1 MTPTEVRRKRNVA
14 VLGWDVADRLFPS
27 IDPLERRIK
36 IRGVPFRVV
45 GVSQPQGS
53 MFGISQD
60 EFAIIPLGA
69 FQRLFGSRSSL
80 GLRVRPRDPEDVDAA
95 ISETTLA
102 LRIERRLKATEQ
114 DNFGI
119 LTSDTALGLYNQA
132 TTGIY
137 AVLVGV
143 VGLAL
148 VVAGIVIMNI
158 MLMAVSERTKEI
170 GLRKALGARRQ
181 DILHQMLAESVALSL
196 LGGIAGTGLGACA
209 ALLLDRFAPGA
220 RFRAALVSHA
230 RPHADRRGGA
240 VLRAVPGRPRGRAR
254 SDRGARPGRLMRGS
268 LLREIVAMAATTVR
282 TQKMRSALTIL
293 GVVIGITSIV
303 GMTSLIRGFD
313 ESLRESIQELGPDT
327 ISLMQFG
334 LSSFMAGADFNEL
347 LKRPTLTPGDA
358 RAIERQAE
366 SISRVVLTLGEAG
379 GPGGPS
385 RSRVNYR
392 GERTAPT
399 TIIGTTHDY
408 PDVFH
413 VDIEQG
419 RFFTEGEVSHR
430 RRTVVL
436 GKGPNDALFPNID
449 PIGKTVRIAN
459 QPYTVV
465 GVMGPRPG
473 AGGFNADQDNFVV
486 IPHTA
491 YQKQFGLRIARMRRG
506 RFLALTITAVPREGV
521 ARDDALRDVERVMR
535 IRHGLRLDEPNDFD
549 MLTQDAALRL
559 WDRVSGATFLALV
572 AISSIA
578 LLVGGIGVMAIMTI
592 SVTERT
598 REIGTRKAIGA
609 RRREILW
616 QFLLEASF
624 LTGIGGVLGII
635 LGSAIGLGVHYAT
648 GFPVSLPWWSFALGI
663 GFSSLVGI
671 VFGLFPAVR
680 ASSLDPIE
688 ALRYE

>member
-1 MTPTEVRRKRNVA
+1 M
-14 VLGWDVADRLFPS
+14 
-27 IDPLERRIK
+27 
-36 IRGVPFRVV
+36 
-45 GVSQPQGS
+45 
-53 MFGISQD
+53 
-60 EFAIIPLGA
+60 
-69 FQRLFGSRSSL
+69 RSSL
-80 GLRVRPRDPEDVDAA
+80 
-95 ISETTLA
+95 
-102 LRIERRLKATEQ
+102 
-114 DNFGI
+114 
-119 LTSDTALGLYNQA
+119 LG
-132 TTGIY
+132 
-137 AVLVGV
+137 
-143 VGLAL
+143 
-148 VVAGIVIMNI
+148 
-158 MLMAVSERTKEI
+158 
-170 GLRKALGARRQ
+170 
-181 DILHQMLAESVALSL
+181 
-196 LGGIAGTGLGACA
+196 
-209 ALLLDRFAPGA
+209 
-220 RFRAALVSHA
+220 
-230 RPHADRRGGA
+230 
-240 VLRAVPGRPRGRAR
+240 
-254 SDRGARPGRLMRGS
+254 
-268 LLREIVAMAATTVR
+268 EIVAMAVTTVR

-313 ESLRESIQELGPDT
+313 ESLRDSIRELGPDSIT
-327 ISLMQFG
+327 VMQIG
-334 LSSFMAGADFNEL
+334 LTSFMSGADFNEL
-347 LKRPTLTPGDA
+347 LKRPTLTPADA
-358 RAIERQAE
+358 RAIERQAPE
-366 SISRVVLTLGEAG
+366 TIDRVVLTVGEAG
-379 GPGGPS
+379 GPGGPT
-385 RSRVNYR
+385 RTRIHYQ

-413 VDIEQG
+413 IDIEQG

-436 GKGPNDALFPNID
+436 GTGPTEALFPGVD

-473 AGGFNADQDNFVV
+473 VGGFNADQDNFVV

-491 YQKQFGLRIARMRRG
+491 YQKQFGLRIMRSRRG
-506 RFLALTITAVPREGV
+506 RFIGLTITAIPREGV

-549 MLTQDAALRL
+549 VLTQDAALRL
-559 WDRVSGATFLALV
+559 WDRVSSATFLALV

-592 SVTERT
+592 SVKERT

-616 QFLLEASF
+616 QFLLEAAF
-624 LTGIGGVLGII
+624 LTAIGGVLGIAA
-635 LGSAIGLGVHYAT
+635 GSAIGLGVHFAT

-663 GFSSLVGI
+663 GFSTLVGI

>member
-1 MTPTEVRRKRNVA
+1 
-14 VLGWDVADRLFPS
+14 
-27 IDPLERRIK
+27 
-36 IRGVPFRVV
+36 
-45 GVSQPQGS
+45 
-53 MFGISQD
+53 
-60 EFAIIPLGA
+60 
-69 FQRLFGSRSSL
+69 
-80 GLRVRPRDPEDVDAA
+80 
-95 ISETTLA
+95 
-102 LRIERRLKATEQ
+102 
-114 DNFGI
+114 
-119 LTSDTALGLYNQA
+119 
-132 TTGIY
+132 
-137 AVLVGV
+137 
-143 VGLAL
+143 
-148 VVAGIVIMNI
+148 
-158 MLMAVSERTKEI
+158 
-170 GLRKALGARRQ
+170 
-181 DILHQMLAESVALSL
+181 
-196 LGGIAGTGLGACA
+196 
-209 ALLLDRFAPGA
+209 
-220 RFRAALVSHA
+220 
-230 RPHADRRGGA
+230 
-240 VLRAVPGRPRGRAR
+240 
-254 SDRGARPGRLMRGS
+254 MRGS
-268 LLREIVAMAATTVR
+268 LLGEIVAMAVTTVR

-313 ESLRESIQELGPDT
+313 ESLRESIRELGPDT
-327 ISLMQFG
+327 ITIMQFG

-347 LKRPTLTPGDA
+347 LKRPTLTPADA
-358 RAIERQAE
+358 SAIERQAE

-385 RSRVNYR
+385 RSRVVYE
-392 GERTAPT
+392 GERTSPT
-399 TIIGTTHDY
+399 TVIGTTHDY

-413 VDIEQG
+413 VDVEQG

-430 RRTVVL
+430 RRAVVL
-436 GKGPNDALFPNID
+436 GTGPTDALFPSID

-473 AGGFNADQDNFVV
+473 VGGFNADQDNVVV

-491 YQKQFGLRIARMRRG
+491 YTKQFGLRIARMRRG

-521 ARDDALRDVERVMR
+521 ALDDALRDVQRVMR

-559 WDRVSGATFLALV
+559 WDRVSSATFLALV

-592 SVTERT
+592 SVKERT

-616 QFLLEASF
+616 QFLLEAAF
-624 LTGIGGVLGII
+624 LTGIGGVLGIVC
-635 LGSAIGLGVHYAT
+635 GSAIGLGVHYLT

-663 GFSSLVGI
+663 GFSTLVGI